1 MTAKALMSTTATAI
15 TIARGC
21 GPCSKHIHVK
31 GFARAVSPPD
41 GAWLARGWLTGRA
54 WWAGDWGVHG
64 DRRTVGQAPCPCSR
78 NPDFTGLDLYL
89 SYVIS
94 LLACRRRRVVNAPHS
109 SRAGPQRLAVLATLH
124 PTAGEPSWGV
134 APGWTRALALRYRRA
149 SHRTC
154 SIAGYVSRRT
164 QILHIPKTPDG
175 KSLDL
180 RISAVKSGGHGRLG
194 SSGAL
199 GAGESEL
206 TYKAPYDSQ
215 INRIQQK
222 FAGIKHLK

>member
-1 MTAKALMSTTATAI
+1 MSTTATAI

-21 GPCSKHIHVK
+21 GPCSKHRHVK

-41 GAWLARGWLTGRA
+41 GAWLARGWLTGRSL
-54 WWAGDWGVHG
+54 WAGDWAH
-64 DRRTVGQAPCPCSR
+64 
-78 NPDFTGLDLYL
+78 F
-89 SYVIS
+89 
-94 LLACRRRRVVNAPHS
+94 
-109 SRAGPQRLAVLATLH
+109 AVLATLH
-124 PTAGEPSWGV
+124 PTAGETSWGV
-134 APGWTRALALRYRRA
+134 APGWTRALALRHRRA
-149 SHRTC
+149 SQRPC

-206 TYKAPYDSQ
+206 TYKKPYDSQ

-222 FAGIKHLK
+222 IAGIKHLK

>member
-1 MTAKALMSTTATAI
+1 MSTTATAI

-21 GPCSKHIHVK
+21 GPCSKHRHVE
-31 GFARAVSPPD
+31 GFARAVFPPD

-54 WWAGDWGVHG
+54 LWAGDWGVHG
-64 DRRTVGQAPCPCSR
+64 DRRTVGQAPCPCSG

-89 SYVIS
+89 SYVNS
-94 LLACRRRRVVNAPHS
+94 LLACRRRRAVNARHS
-109 SRAGPQRLAVLATLH
+109 SRAGSQRLAVLATLH

-149 SHRTC
+149 SQRPC
-154 SIAGYVSRRT
+154 SIAGRRT
-164 QILHIPKTPDG
+164 LILHIPKTPDG

-206 TYKAPYDSQ
+206 TYKKPYDSQ
-215 INRIQQK
+215 INRTQQK
-222 FAGIKHLK
+222 VAGIKHLK